1 MNDSKL
7 AKVFN
12 MFEQTCWIPTTV
24 FWPQPWFSVQ
34 RVHFNSHLKLQSF
47 ELGEPP
53 IPPSW
58 KNCPPMLLWVPNMWG
73 RGSKEAPGLS
83 KGDGNC
89 IMLVMC
95 QVWQL
100 SQFNS
105 IYFWQKTWL
114 TFDLPSRRMILHC
127 GDYYSL
133 SFIPATFSSW
143 PIEGHLSWHSSLQGP
158 STLLHDLCCIQNY
171 GDTRTLKGH
180 RTLVETTQANLEN
193 VRTIHIHISVANHQ
207 NPFSLIM
214 VKNELGAF
222 SEFLGPPRSILYP
235 IMTIAGL

>member
-73 RGSKEAPGLS
+73 RGSKEAPVLS
-83 KGDGNC
+83 TWGDGNC
-89 IMLVMC
+89 NMLAMC
-95 QVWQL
+95 QVWKLTQFYSLCFLAKYMIDFWLALQANQSLFSFIHSSNFLFSAHWKTFELTQL
-100 SQFNS
+100 SS
-105 IYFWQKTWL
+105 
-114 TFDLPSRRMILHC
+114 
-127 GDYYSL
+127 
-133 SFIPATFSSW
+133 
-143 PIEGHLSWHSSLQGP
+143 
-158 STLLHDLCCIQNY
+158 
-171 GDTRTLKGH
+171 
-180 RTLVETTQANLEN
+180 
-193 VRTIHIHISVANHQ
+193 RTINLA
-207 NPFSLIM
+207 P
-214 VKNELGAF
+214 
-222 SEFLGPPRSILYP
+222 
-235 IMTIAGL
+235 